1 MWQRLYPTALR
12 LAAPLVR
19 ARLRRRART
28 EPAYGERIE
37 ERFGQVPDGIP
48 RGCLWFHTVSAGETI
63 AAVPLIETVL
73 ARHPGRP
80 VLVTTMT
87 PTGSEQVRKRLGE
100 RVHHCYAPY
109 DFIDGVRAFYDRLAP
124 AMLVLMETELW
135 PNLIAQASERAVPV
149 LLINARLSA
158 RSAKGYGRL
167 GGLTRTMLAQIDAI
181 ACQEAAHR
189 DRFVALGAAAAQV
202 SVAGNLKF
210 DHELPAGYSE
220 QVQALHRSLGVSGR
234 WLWLGASTHP
244 GEDEPLLKAQCRLR
258 EAVPE
263 ALLILVPR
271 HPVRAPELLSLAQA
285 EGLAAVLQSELEPAA
300 AGRAPLAEAVDVLVS
315 DTMGQLGLLYGLGEA
330 AFVGGSLVDHGGHNP
345 IEPALCGAPILMGPS
360 RRNFEAVC
368 TAFVAADALIAV
380 EDAPSVAAALQH
392 CREDVEAATATG
404 QRGRAVVEAQRGA
417 QDRLLALIEQHLPPA
432 DGAHP

>member
-1 MWQRLYPTALR
+1 MWQRLYPAVLR

-28 EPAYGERIE
+28 EPAYGERVE
-37 ERFGQVPDGIP
+37 ERFGKVPQGIP
-48 RGCLWFHTVSAGETI
+48 KGCLWFHTVSAGETI
-63 AAVPLIETVL
+63 AAVPLIDAVL
-73 ARHPGRP
+73 ARYPDRP

-87 PTGSEQVRKRLGE
+87 PTGSEQVRSRLGD

-109 DFIDGVRAFYDRLAP
+109 DFIDGVRAFYDAVAP
-124 AMLVLMETELW
+124 ALLVLMETELW
-135 PNLIAQASERAVPV
+135 PNLIAQAHERSVPV
-149 LLINARLSA
+149 LLINARLSE

-167 GGLTRTMLAQIDAI
+167 GGLVRTMLTQLDAI
-181 ACQEAAHR
+181 ACQEPAHR
-189 DRFVALGAAAAQV
+189 DRFVALGAPADRV

-220 QVQALHRSLGVSGR
+220 RVQALHRSLGVSGR

-263 ALLILVPR
+263 ALLVLVPR
-271 HPVRAPELLSLAQA
+271 HPVRAPQLLELARAAGLS
-285 EGLAAVLQSELEPAA
+285 AVLQSELAPADGA
-300 AGRAPLAEAVDVLVS
+300 ALADAVDVLVS

-368 TAFVAADALIAV
+368 AAFAAADALIAV
-380 EDAPSVAAALQH
+380 TDAPSLAAALQR
-392 CREDVEAATATG
+392 CRQDVDAATATG
-404 QRGRAVVEAQRGA
+404 QRGRAVVAAQRGA
-417 QDRLLALIEQHLPPA
+417 QERLLALIDRHVPQA
-432 DGAHP
+432 VAVKGTS